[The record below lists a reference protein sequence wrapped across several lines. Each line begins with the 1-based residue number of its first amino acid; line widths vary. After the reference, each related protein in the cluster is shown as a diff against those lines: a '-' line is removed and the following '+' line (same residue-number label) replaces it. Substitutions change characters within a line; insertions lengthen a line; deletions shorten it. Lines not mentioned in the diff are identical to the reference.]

1 MKRWCCTDRKCKWY
15 VKCNESPGIFGG
27 GGGDVMYNHDADSEA
42 CLIRQILNNSVK
54 RKAIEDLCERPP
66 KLIHND
72 LRSQYMDTV
81 TYKDIRYISRNMQ
94 TARFSQLLPLLT
106 DIEET
111 HEAFSAVQVW
121 TFWQNLF
128 VNDSEK
134 AIVMFSCKNN
144 LQFFSSIDGLY
155 VDGTFKSTPKFFHQ
169 IFTIQGLAMCNL
181 HFSYRP
187 KNFQRPMR
195 IYSDIRYQRLQ
206 NLVWMFSSSCVC
218 WLRNRHSQRSDNSVA
233 RLGS

>member
-1 MKRWCCTDRKCKWY
+1 
-15 VKCNESPGIFGG
+15 
-27 GGGDVMYNHDADSEA
+27 
-42 CLIRQILNNSVK
+42 
-54 RKAIEDLCERPP
+54 
-66 KLIHND
+66 
-72 LRSQYMDTV
+72 
-81 TYKDIRYISRNMQ
+81 MQ

-169 IFTIQGLAMCNL
+169 IFTIQGLTMCNL
-181 HFSYRP
+181 HFSCRP
-187 KNFQRPMR
+187 KTSNVLWEYIQTYGIRGCKIWCECFPAVVFADFETA
-195 IYSDIRYQRLQ
+195 IHNAVTTVWSDLEVKACHFHLGQSWWRKIQSLGLSRQYGKKDSE
-206 NLVWMFSSSCVC
+206 V
-218 WLRNRHSQRSDNSVA
+218 SQF
-233 RLGS
+233 LKKIFGL